1 MQRGRGASFL
11 RQVWLC
17 HQRSLLQ
24 QYREVSSLALEVGV
38 ATLAGLMMGAA
49 ATQLPAL
56 YVGILKPP
64 YTLISPAPLE
74 VLTPSLGFYVSN
86 AAGLAGS
93 PAGVLT
99 FGEERLVY
107 FREAASG
114 HSRGAYFLGKTL
126 AAVYRMTLAA
136 LHFAAVFTLLARPTC
151 SFDDLFAIVLL
162 LFFCV
167 YGMAAALS
175 MVVRRESAALLAV
188 IASLVASVLSGYAP
202 TLKQFGDWGLGW
214 LPDLAYARWANEA
227 WFDRETAAY
236 RDHYMVAEV
245 SAPLFG
251 YTLNRFAV
259 DTAALLAIGCGFRAL
274 ALLLMLVLQRD
285 KQR

>member
-1 MQRGRGASFL
+1 M
-11 RQVWLC
+11 
-17 HQRSLLQ
+17 
-24 QYREVSSLALEVGV
+24 
-38 ATLAGLMMGAA
+38 
-49 ATQLPAL
+49 
-56 YVGILKPP
+56 GILKPP

-74 VLTPSLGFYVSN
+74 VLTPSLGFYVAN

-99 FGEERLVY
+99 FGEERLVF

-114 HSRGAYFLGKTL
+114 HSRAAYFLGKSV
-126 AAVYRMTLAA
+126 AAVYRMALAA

-151 SFDDLFAIVLL
+151 SFSDLFTIVLM

-188 IASLVASVLSGYAP
+188 IASLIVSVLSGYAP
-202 TLKQFGDWGLGW
+202 SLTQFREWGLGW
-214 LPDLAYARWANEA
+214 LPNLAYARWSNEA
-227 WFDRETAAY
+227 WFDRETLVY
-236 RDHYMVAEV
+236 RAHYMVAEV

-251 YTLNRFAV
+251 YTLDRFATDMWV
-259 DTAALLAIGCGFRAL
+259 LLGIGCAFRAL